1 MEYLHSL
8 GVIHR
13 DLKPG
18 NLLVDE
24 RNRVYVSDFGIS
36 RIANKRMTPS
46 VGVRRNE
53 ATSAHAHPHD
63 INRALSLSRTLS
75 LSQTA
80 QYMAPDVVKNEEYT
94 QKIDV
99 YSFAIVLWEMIERRD
114 PYPDMQQI
122 EIILAV
128 KDGKRPSFSP
138 NNIKNPAIQL
148 IRQCWHDKAKQRP
161 SFTQICASL
170 KATLDRYGVEASLVW
185 SFSVK
190 RTHRPLSL
198 SLSRV
203 LLLVF
208 NLAKR

>member
-1 MEYLHSL
+1 
-8 GVIHR
+8 
-13 DLKPG
+13 
-18 NLLVDE
+18 
-24 RNRVYVSDFGIS
+24 
-36 RIANKRMTPS
+36 
-46 VGVRRNE
+46 
-53 ATSAHAHPHD
+53 
-63 INRALSLSRTLS
+63 
-75 LSQTA
+75 
-80 QYMAPDVVKNEEYT
+80 MAPDVVKNEEYT

-170 KATLDRYGVEASLVW
+170 KATLDRYGV
-185 SFSVK
+185 
-190 RTHRPLSL
+190 
-198 SLSRV
+198 
-203 LLLVF
+203 
-208 NLAKR
+208 